1 MKYDTDA
8 DAFLDKFNMRVGADI
23 TAQQLET
30 RVQHLREELTEL
42 ETAIRN
48 NDAAEQLDALVDL
61 TYIAIGTARM
71 QNWDFAEAWRRVH
84 TANMQKIRAERAAD
98 SKRGTTFDVVKPADW
113 QAADISDLVE
123 AK

>member
-84 TANMQKIRAERAAD
+84 SANMQKIRAERAAD

>member
-42 ETAIRN
+42 ETAIHN

-84 TANMQKIRAERAAD
+84 SANMQKIRAERAAD